1 MLVKEKKKPNNAHC
15 PLVICPSD
23 KKKVASWMIQMKDVV
38 LHHKFCEISTPN
50 AQIVG
55 CLGMAT
61 EITEPATIGKEKTNL
76 NKHNARKINPSEV
89 RMLRKK

>member
-1 MLVKEKKKPNNAHC
+1 
-15 PLVICPSD
+15 
-23 KKKVASWMIQMKDVV
+23 MIQMKDVV
-38 LHHKFCEISTPN
+38 LHHKFCEIHTPN

-76 NKHNARKINPSEV
+76 LENARNQS
-89 RMLRKK
+89 